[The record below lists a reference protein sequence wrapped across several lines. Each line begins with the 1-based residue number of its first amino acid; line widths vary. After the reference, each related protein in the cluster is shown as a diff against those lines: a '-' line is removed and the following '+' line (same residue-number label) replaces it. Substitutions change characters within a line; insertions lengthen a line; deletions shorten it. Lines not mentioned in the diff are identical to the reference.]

1 MKLFQNG
8 VGAKHLDYSDWAKP
22 RLSSKQLFVKPAGK
36 KTSWPQGL
44 MIMDFLFKDRISNQ
58 SYVDKSSSACQPQ

>member
-8 VGAKHLDYSDWAKP
+8 VGAKCLDYSDWAKA

-36 KTSWPQGL
+36 KTS
-44 MIMDFLFKDRISNQ
+44 
-58 SYVDKSSSACQPQ
+58 